1 MDFFNEEN
9 YIAAAYLRLSKED
22 GDLSSNEKQES
33 NSISNQRTLILDY
46 LKRKF
51 PNAKLY
57 DIYIDDGFTG
67 TNFNRPDFERMKA
80 DIYNGK
86 VNMVIVKDLSRFG
99 RDYVE
104 AGRYIKKVFPAL
116 KIRFISI
123 GEDFD
128 SMTATDSDYNLIL
141 PIRNFVNDQFSGD
154 TSYKVRSNQKAMRSA
169 GKYIGPYVGYGRRK
183 APYDKH
189 VILIDDYA
197 AGIIKDMIA
206 DLLAGYTVNKIS
218 ERLNN
223 RGVPAPADYK
233 RMQGINFKTSFQT
246 GTKSKWTS
254 KTVIRVLTDPMNIGT
269 MVQGKRHRINYK
281 VRKMIDKP
289 VEEQDIKEGAVPP
302 LITKDLFDN
311 VQRLLLTDMKVSPG
325 QEKVYLF
332 SGFLY
337 CGDCKKSMARRKLPN
352 GVHYICSGYNKGEGC
367 TRHSVTESDLQVMI
381 KKVIQTHID
390 TLMDMEKTLKF
401 IDALELEA
409 GEILRFDEDI
419 ENKYKELE
427 RYSKLEASLHKDRL
441 DGVITSQEYDEFK
454 NIYSQRCR
462 DVEEAIKSMK
472 QEVEKIT
479 LRDKENREWIR
490 RFAEYRNI
498 EELNRLVLVTLVD
511 RIFIYENKRV
521 EIIFRYQNEYEC
533 LLRTI
538 RLVENYCAGR
548 AKASPDLKWE
558 VE

>member
-1 MDFFNEEN
+1 MDFFSGEN
-9 YIAAAYLRLSKED
+9 CIVAAYLRLSKED

-46 LKRKF
+46 LKRNF
-51 PNAKLY
+51 PKAKLY
-57 DIYIDDGFTG
+57 DIYIDDGYTG
-67 TNFNRPDFERMKA
+67 TNFNRPDFERMKT
-80 DIYNGK
+80 DIYNDK

-128 SMTATDSDYNLIL
+128 SMNATDSDYNLIL

-169 GKYIGPYVGYGRRK
+169 GKYIGPFVGYGRRK

-218 ERLNN
+218 ERLNS

-233 RMQGINFKTSFQT
+233 RQQGINFQTSFQT
-246 GTKSKWTS
+246 GLQSKWTS
-254 KTVIRVLTDPMNIGT
+254 KAVIRILTDPMNIGT

-281 VRKMIDKP
+281 VRKTIDKP
-289 VEEQDIKEGAVPP
+289 VEEQDIKESVVPA
-302 LITKDLFDN
+302 LITRDLFDN
-311 VQRLLLTDMKVSPG
+311 IQRLLLADMRVSPG
-325 QEKVYLF
+325 QDRVYLF

-337 CGDCKKSMARRKLPN
+337 CGDCKKSMSRRKLPN
-352 GVHYICSGYNKGEGC
+352 GVHYICSGYNKGEAC
-367 TRHSVTESDLQVMI
+367 TRHSISESDLQAII

-390 TLMDMEKTLKF
+390 TLINMKETLEF
-401 IDALELEA
+401 IDTLELEA
-409 GEILRFDEDI
+409 EEVVRFDEEV
-419 ENKYKELE
+419 ENKYRELE
-427 RYSKLEASLHKDRL
+427 RFTKLEASLHKDRL
-441 DGVITSQEYDEFK
+441 DGIITSQEYDEFK
-454 NIYSQRCR
+454 DIYSERCKKI
-462 DVEEAIKSMK
+462 EEAIKNIK
-472 QEVEKIT
+472 KEVENIT
-479 LRDKENREWIR
+479 LRDKENRAWLQ
-490 RFAEYRNI
+490 RFAEYKKI
-498 EELNRLVLVTLVD
+498 EKLDRLILVTLID
-511 RIFIYENKRV
+511 RIFIYENKEM
-521 EIIFRYQNEYEC
+521 EIIFRYQDEYER
-533 LLRTI
+533 LLQAI
-538 RLVENYCAGR
+538 RLIENYCTSR
-548 AKASPDLKWE
+548 SKALPYRRE